1 MNLAQQ
7 ALGRN
12 NVGWAADLLRKHA
25 PELGKPDLRGWEWRY
40 LWQQCRS
47 QALLVLG
54 QFPAGIHSLS
64 VSRNGG
70 LLAVGEYGTG
80 GLSLWD
86 LETKR
91 RLPAELESRGFV
103 VTAFS
108 PLHDWLAFTVS
119 TNGPD
124 TYRDA
129 VRVWDL
135 GSQRVIGELPLD
147 GRCCGLAFSDDGNT
161 LVVAQGPP
169 HSVLIRW
176 DVPKQTV
183 LGTIDATGLSSG
195 AAGRTPLAFAPSAG
209 LVAHAAADG
218 GLRVLDIRTGEEQ
231 WSSRASNEVVV
242 SLAFSSDA
250 TILASG
256 TGYGETGVRLWKA
269 ANGEPLGTL
278 TGHRGYITH
287 LLFWPDRRTL
297 ASASSDQTIRLWD
310 LTDPGNPQT
319 IDVLRGHEQEVW
331 RLALLN
337 DRRTLVSGDKNGA
350 VLLWD
355 TATPSDS
362 RQSITLPIPVNRW
375 RFTAD
380 GESIRVLDRQKRVSE
395 WTGEQFQNMRP
406 LVEVGDDIFRARFSD
421 DARHLMTGSSNGVF
435 ALWDLERSRQI
446 CRLTVGSGPVAPGAV
461 SSDGTRVWVVC
472 FDRNILEEWDL
483 TSRCA
488 VWSSAL
494 PAATRFGIRSA
505 NGTWALVGGATGEFL
520 VRDLVSGAERRPAL
534 GVRRPSD
541 VAFLPDGSRFA
552 IASYSGWAKLFATE
566 NLEELGTFRGYLQG
580 VHSVAFS
587 MDGRRL
593 ATGGSGLEAL
603 RLWDIESGQ
612 QLLTLDAKGSLFD
625 QVAFSPNDC
634 LLGSSTAFG
643 VLHIWR
649 APGWNQIEP
658 PDAVPRRFTNE
669 THGDQRQWVAGDR
682 ANEPERP

>member
-1 MNLAQQ
+1 
-7 ALGRN
+7 
-12 NVGWAADLLRKHA
+12 
-25 PELGKPDLRGWEWRY
+25 LRGWEWRY

-47 QALLVLG
+47 EALLALG

-64 VSRNGG
+64 VSRDGSV
-70 LLAVGEYGTG
+70 LAIGEYGTG

-91 RLPAELESRGFV
+91 SLPVELESQGFV
-103 VTAFS
+103 LTAFS
-108 PLHDWLAFTVS
+108 PLHDWLAFTVG
-119 TNGPD
+119 TTGPD

-135 GSQRVIGELPLD
+135 NSARVIGELRLD
-147 GRCCGLAFSDDGNT
+147 GRCCGLAFCDDGDT
-161 LVVAQGPP
+161 LVVAQGLPN
-169 HSVLIRW
+169 SVLIRW

-183 LGTIDATGLSSG
+183 LGTIDAAGLSGGS
-195 AAGRTPLAFAPSAG
+195 AGRTPLALAPSAG
-209 LVAHAAADG
+209 LAAHAAADG
-218 GLRVLDIRTGEEQ
+218 GLRVLDIHTGEEQ

-250 TILASG
+250 TLLASG
-256 TGYGETGVRLWKA
+256 AGYGETEVRLWDA

-310 LTDPGNPQT
+310 LTDPRNPQT

-337 DRRTLVSGDKNGA
+337 DQRTLVSGDKNGA

-355 TATPSDS
+355 TGTHSDS
-362 RQSITLPIPVNRW
+362 RQSITLPIPVKRW

-380 GESIRVLDRQKRVSE
+380 GESIRVLDRQKHVSE
-395 WTGEQFQNMRP
+395 WTGDQFQNMRS
-406 LVEVGDDIFRARFSD
+406 LVEVEDDLFRARFSD
-421 DARHLMTGSSNGVF
+421 DARFLMTGSSNGVF
-435 ALWDLERSRQI
+435 ALWDLDRSRQL
-446 CRLTVGSGPVAPGAV
+446 CRFAVGSGPVAPGAV
-461 SSDGTRVWVVC
+461 NSDGTRVWLVR

-483 TSRCA
+483 TSRRA

-494 PAATRFGIRSA
+494 PAATRFGVRSA
-505 NGTWALVGGATGEFL
+505 DGSWALVGGATGEFL

-534 GVRRPSD
+534 GVHRPSD
-541 VAFLPDGSRFA
+541 VAFLSDGSRFA
-552 IASYSGWAKLFATE
+552 VASYSGWAKLFATE
-566 NLEELGTFRGYLQG
+566 SLEEVGTFRGYLQG

-593 ATGGSGLEAL
+593 VTGGSGLEAL
-603 RLWDIESGQ
+603 RLWDIATGQ
-612 QLLTLDAKGSLFD
+612 QLLTLDADGSLFD
-625 QVAFSPNDC
+625 QVAFSSSDC

-643 VLHIWR
+643 ALHIWR

-658 PDAVPRRFTNE
+658 PGTAPRRFTSE
-669 THGDQRQWVAGDR
+669 TRGGERQWVAGDR
-682 ANEPERP
+682 ANNDKPDQP